1 MENLKKVLIA
11 NRGEIAIRIIRACH
25 ELGLQTVAVYAKED
39 EYGVHR
45 FRADEAYQIGAGKK
59 PIDAYLDMDDIIRVA
74 KQTGADAI
82 HPGYGF
88 LAENEEFAEKCAQND
103 ITFIGPTVDQLKIF
117 GDKITA
123 KEVAEKNGLQTIPG
137 INEPVKSMQE
147 MADFAHTHGYPI
159 MIKAAM
165 GGGGRGMRIVR
176 DDEDLKTAYNRARSE
191 AKASFGD
198 EELYVEKYL
207 ENPKHIEVQIL
218 ADEHGHVMHLFER
231 DCSVQRRN
239 QKVIEFAPSLA
250 LDNQRR
256 KEICDAAVRLMKGVH
271 YQNAGTVEFLVT
283 KDNFYFIEVN
293 PRIQVE
299 HTVTELI
306 TGVDIVRS
314 QIRIAA
320 GADLHQDLHLPAQDE
335 LTMNGY
341 AIQCRV
347 TTEDPEN
354 NFMPDTGR
362 ILTYRS
368 PGGNGVRLDGG
379 NTYAGAVVTPYFDS
393 LLVKACVHARTFH
406 NTVEKMIRV
415 LNEFQIRGVKT
426 NIPFMLNVLKNPVFQ
441 KGEAHT
447 AFIDQTPSLFKFDHQ
462 PDTQQQL
469 LNYVGDVT
477 VNGFNGVQ
485 RQKQVHAANV
495 KLHSLDLNDDSL
507 LPIVNAKTILDRD
520 GAAAAMEWV
529 KNQKL
534 VLLTDTS
541 MRDAHQSLF
550 ATRMRTHD
558 MLPVADVYDR
568 ALPNVFSAETWGGAT
583 FDVAYRFLGEDPWK
597 RLKMLRQRMP
607 HTMLQMLLRG
617 SNAVGYKN
625 YPDNVLKKFIDRSA
639 EDGVDVFRIFD
650 SLNWV
655 EQMQKSIDYVR
666 QTGKI
671 AEGTMCYT
679 GDLLGPHETK
689 YTLDYYKQ
697 LAGQLVDAGAQIL
710 GIKDMAG
717 LLKPDAAYEL
727 VGELKAKFDVPVH
740 LHTHDTTGNGVAT
753 YDQAT
758 RAGVDVVD
766 VAMSALSST
775 TSQPSMSSFYY
786 SLEGN
791 DRQPELNIDH
801 VEKINQYWAG
811 IRPLYKDFANGID
824 APLPDIYETEMPGG
838 QYSNLQQQAKSLGID
853 DFEQVKRMYRVVN
866 KLLGDIVKVTPSSK
880 VVGDLAIFMIQ
891 NNLTADNI
899 LERGETLDFP
909 ESVVNFFAGDLGQ
922 PYGGFPKELQKV
934 VLKGQP
940 AITVR
945 PGSLAKPVDFTME
958 SADLAQKIGRQ
969 PSEEEVLSYVLY
981 PDVFM
986 DYFKRHQQ
994 YGKISVLD
1002 TNTFYQGM
1010 RPGETVHVHLAPGKT
1025 EILRLDSI
1033 SDVDVDGNR
1042 HLFFAVDGEQVELP
1056 VEDQT
1061 HADAK
1066 VKVPKADPSDPGQI
1080 GMPLNGTVVE
1090 ILVKE
1095 GDHVQKGDSLI
1106 VTEAMKMETTIK
1118 ASFSGRVA
1126 KIYASEGAVMDSQD
1140 LLIQLTPDEK

>member
-1 MENLKKVLIA
+1 MEFLKKVLIA

-25 ELGLQTVAVYAKED
+25 ELGLKTVAVYAKED

-88 LAENEEFAEKCAQND
+88 LAENEEFSEKCAQNG
-103 ITFIGPTVDQLKIF
+103 ITFIGPTVEQLKIF

-123 KEVAEKNGLQTIPG
+123 KDVAIKNGLQTIPG
-137 INEPVKSMQE
+137 TDEPVQSLEEVQE
-147 MADFAHTHGYPI
+147 FAHKHGYPI

-165 GGGGRGMRIVR
+165 GGGGRGMRIVK

-198 EELYVEKYL
+198 DELYVEKYL

-218 ADEHGHVMHLFER
+218 ADKHGHVMHLFER

-239 QKVIEFAPSLA
+239 QKVIEFAPSLT
-250 LDNQRR
+250 LDDKRR
-256 KEICDAAVRLMKGVH
+256 KEICDAAVRLMQGVH

-293 PRIQVE
+293 PRVQVE

-306 TGVDIVRS
+306 TNVDIVQS
-314 QIRIAA
+314 QIRIAD
-320 GADLHQDLHLPAQDE
+320 GADLYKDLHLPKQDE
-335 LTMNGY
+335 LQKHGY

-406 NTVEKMIRV
+406 STVQKMIRV
-415 LNEFQIRGVKT
+415 LHEFQIRGVKT
-426 NIPFMLNVLKNPVFQ
+426 NIPFMLNVLNNPIFQ

-447 AFIDQTPSLFKFDHQ
+447 TFIDHTPSLFKFNHK
-462 PDTQQQL
+462 PDTQKQL
-469 LNYVGDVT
+469 LTYVGDVT
-477 VNGFNGVQ
+477 VNGFNGVK
-485 RQKQVHAANV
+485 RQDQVHSADV
-495 KLHSLDLNDDSL
+495 KLGKLTYDNSV
-507 LPIVNAKTILDRD
+507 LPVVNAKTILDKD
-520 GAAAAMEWV
+520 GAEKAMDWV
-529 KNQKL
+529 RKQKL

-558 MLPVADVYDR
+558 MLPVADVFDK
-568 ALPNVFSAETWGGAT
+568 ALPNVFSAEVWGGAT

-597 RLKMLRQRMP
+597 RLKMIRKRMP
-607 HTMLQMLLRG
+607 HTLLQMLLRG

-625 YPDNVLKKFIDRSA
+625 YPDNVLKKFIDKSA

-650 SLNWV
+650 SLNWI
-655 EQMQKSIDYVR
+655 EQMQKSIEYVR
-666 QTGKI
+666 NTGKI

-679 GDLLGPHETK
+679 GDLLSPDETK
-689 YTLDYYKQ
+689 YTLDYYKK
-697 LAGQLVDAGAQIL
+697 LAGQLVDAGAQII

-727 VGELKAKFDVPVH
+727 VGELKAKYDVPVH

-753 YDQAT
+753 YNQAT
-758 RAGVDVVD
+758 KAGVDVVD
-766 VAMSALSST
+766 VAMSSLSST

-786 SLEGN
+786 SLEG
-791 DRQPELNIDH
+791 DERQPELNIKN
-801 VEKINQYWAG
+801 VETINQYWSK
-811 IRPLYKDFANGID
+811 IRPLYKDFSNGINS
-824 APLPDIYETEMPGG
+824 PLPDIYQTEMPGG
-838 QYSNLQQQAKSLGID
+838 QYSNLQQQAKSLGIN
-853 DFEQVKRMYRVVN
+853 DFEQVKKVYREVN
-866 KLLGDIVKVTPSSK
+866 DLLGDIVKVTPSSK

-891 NNLTADNI
+891 NHLTKDNI
-899 LERGETLDFP
+899 LARGKTLDFP

-922 PYGGFPKELQKV
+922 PYGGFPKDLQKV
-934 VLKGQP
+934 VLKDKK

-945 PGSLAKPVDFTME
+945 PGSLAQPVDFAE
-958 SADLAQKIGRQ
+958 EKKQLAKKIGRE
-969 PSEEEVLSYVLY
+969 PSEEEVISYVLY
-981 PDVFM
+981 PDVYM
-986 DYFKRHQQ
+986 DYFNRNKN

-1010 RPGETVHVHLAPGKT
+1010 RPGETVHVHFGPGKT
-1025 EILRLDSI
+1025 VILRLDSV

-1042 HLFFAVDGEQVELP
+1042 HLFFAVNGEQVEMP

-1066 VKVPKADPSDPGQI
+1066 VKVPKADPDDPGQI

-1090 ILVKE
+1090 VLVKE
-1095 GDHVQKGDSLI
+1095 GQEVKKGESLI
-1106 VTEAMKMETTIK
+1106 VTEAMKMETTTK
-1118 ASFSGRVA
+1118 ASFDGVID

-1140 LLIQLTPDEK
+1140 LLIQMHPEK

>member
-1 MENLKKVLIA
+1 MKKVLIA

-25 ELGLQTVAVYAKED
+25 ELGLKTVAVYAKED

-88 LAENEEFAEKCAQND
+88 LAENEEFAQKCADNG
-103 ITFIGPTVDQLKIF
+103 ITFIGPTVEQLKIF
-117 GDKITA
+117 GDKIKA
-123 KEVAEKNGLQTIPG
+123 KEVAEANGLQTIPG

-147 MADFAHTHGYPI
+147 MQDFAHTHGYPI

-165 GGGGRGMRIVR
+165 GGGGRGMRIVK
-176 DDEDLKTAYNRARSE
+176 DDEDLKAAYNRARSE

-198 EELYVEKYL
+198 DELYVEKYL

-218 ADEHGHVMHLFER
+218 GDKHGNVMHLFER

-239 QKVIEFAPSLA
+239 QKVIEFAPSLT
-250 LDNQRR
+250 LDSKRR
-256 KEICDAAVRLMKGVH
+256 HEICNAAVRLMQGVH

-314 QIRIAA
+314 QILVAQ
-320 GADLHQDLHLPAQDE
+320 GANLHADLHLPEQKD
-335 LTMNGY
+335 LTMSGY

-354 NFMPDTGR
+354 NFMPDTGK

-368 PGGNGVRLDGG
+368 PGGSGVRLDGG

-393 LLVKACVHARTFH
+393 LLVKACVHARTFQ
-406 NTVEKMIRV
+406 NTVDKMIRV

-447 AFIDQTPSLFKFDHQ
+447 TFIDHTPSLFKFDHH
-462 PDTQQQL
+462 PDTKQQL
-469 LNYVGDVT
+469 LKYVGDVT
-477 VNGFNGVQ
+477 VNGFNGVK
-485 RQKQVHAANV
+485 RQDQVQAADV
-495 KLHSLDLNDDSL
+495 KLPELSFDDGNV
-507 LPIVNAKTILDRD
+507 LPIVNAKYMLDQH
-520 GAAAAMEWV
+520 GAQAAMEWV
-529 KNQKL
+529 KEQKL

-558 MLPVADVYDR
+558 MLPVAAVYDR
-568 ALPNVFSAETWGGAT
+568 AMPNVFSAEVWGGAT
-583 FDVAYRFLGEDPWK
+583 FDVAYRFLGEDPW
-597 RLKMLRQRMP
+597 RRLRQLRSKMP
-607 HTMLQMLLRG
+607 HTLLQMLLRG

-625 YPDNVLKKFIDRSA
+625 YPDNVLKKFIDKSA

-666 QTGKI
+666 DTGKI
-671 AEGTMCYT
+671 VEGTMCYT
-679 GDLLGPHETK
+679 GDLLSPHETK
-689 YTLDYYKQ
+689 YTIDYYKK

-727 VGELKAKFDVPVH
+727 IGELKAKYNLPVH

-753 YDQAT
+753 YDRAT
-758 RAGVDVVD
+758 QAGVDVVD

-791 DRQPELNIDH
+791 DRRPELDIQN
-801 VEKINQYWAG
+801 VEKINQYWSG
-811 IRPLYKDFANGID
+811 IRPLYKDFSNGIN
-824 APLPDIYETEMPGG
+824 APLPDIYQTEMPGG

-853 DFEQVKRMYRVVN
+853 DFAEVKAMYRVVN
-866 KLLGDIVKVTPSSK
+866 QLLGDIVKVTPSSK

-891 NNLTADNI
+891 NNLTKDNI
-899 LERGETLDFP
+899 LERGKSLDFP
-909 ESVVNFFAGDLGQ
+909 QSVVDFFAGDLGQ
-922 PYGGFPKELQKV
+922 PYGGFPTDLQKV
-934 VLKGQP
+934 VLKDKKP
-940 AITVR
+940 ITVR
-945 PGSLAKPVDFTME
+945 PGSLAKPVDFDHE
-958 SADLAQKIGRQ
+958 AQVLETKIGRK
-969 PSEEEVLSYVLY
+969 PTEEELISYVLY
-981 PDVFM
+981 PEVYM
-986 DYFKRHQQ
+986 DYFKRNQQ
-994 YGKISVLD
+994 YGKINVLD

-1010 RPGETVHVHLAPGKT
+1010 RPGETVHVHVAPGKT
-1025 EILRLDSI
+1025 EILRLDSV
-1033 SDVDVDGNR
+1033 SQVDVDGVR

-1066 VKVPKADPSDPGQI
+1066 VKVPKADPTDPGQL
-1080 GMPLNGTVVE
+1080 GMPLNGTVVD

-1095 GDHVQKGDSLI
+1095 GDSVHKGDSLI

-1118 ASFSGRVA
+1118 APFDGTVE
-1126 KIYASEGAVMDSQD
+1126 KIYANKNAVMDSQD
-1140 LLIQLTPDEK
+1140 LLIQLQAAN